1 MAIIDLTK
9 KPYINDRDDNVFI
22 GIDLPFRKSTGVEGY
37 FASTDNTIDAVKNNI
52 SNLLRTNQGE
62 RLYRPT
68 FGTNLHSFL
77 FEQITDELQLI
88 IRDELTSTIKFWL
101 PFVSILS
108 LNIVVGKN
116 NDANVFNIEMQFK
129 INKDPNTLNS
139 INVTV

>member
-1 MAIIDLTK
+1 
-9 KPYINDRDDNVFI
+9 
-22 GIDLPFRKSTGVEGY
+22 
-37 FASTDNTIDAVKNNI
+37 
-52 SNLLRTNQGE
+52 
-62 RLYRPT
+62 
-68 FGTNLHSFL
+68 L